1 MRFLASTEGNIVN
14 GDCVDSI
21 QIQATGN
28 YDGSRYRVMINTV
41 GGKTVMFS
49 EEKNKEEAFMLCG
62 SIMKVLMSGQ
72 EGIIT
77 YDEVKNRADI

>member
-1 MRFLASTEGNIVN
+1 
-14 GDCVDSI
+14 
-21 QIQATGN
+21 
-28 YDGSRYRVMINTV
+28 MINTV

-77 YDEVKNRADI
+77 YDEVKSRADI